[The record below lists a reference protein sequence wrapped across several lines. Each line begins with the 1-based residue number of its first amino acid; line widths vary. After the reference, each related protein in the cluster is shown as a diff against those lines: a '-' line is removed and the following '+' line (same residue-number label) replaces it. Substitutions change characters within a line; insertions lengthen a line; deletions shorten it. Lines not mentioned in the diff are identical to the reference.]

1 MTMSRI
7 FALLAF
13 LFAVLCVLVLPKWFS
28 WEIAKSAALVT
39 MTIGLWATG
48 ILPGYLTALLFFAV
62 AMLFQAAPADIIFSG
77 FQSAAL
83 WLVFAGL
90 ILGVAIQESALGE
103 RMATR
108 VVQRLGDSYTGI
120 IAGLVLIGVM
130 LGFLMPSSLGR
141 VVLLVP
147 IAVAIADRCGFQVG
161 SNGRTG
167 IVFAAAFGSHVP
179 TFAILPSNVP
189 NMILAGA
196 SESLYHVILSYGQY
210 LLLHFPVLGL
220 LKSVAIIVL
229 ILVQYP
235 DKPNLDRASAP
246 DLSPMSSGERRL
258 AIILFATLGL
268 WMTDGLHHISPAWVG
283 LAAAM
288 VCMMPGVGLVSSRS
302 FSQRVNFASLFYV
315 AGIIGLG
322 SFVAHS
328 GLGKL
333 MAQLSFSVLPLKP
346 GAIVQNFASL
356 TGLAA
361 LLGIVTTLP
370 GTPAVLTPLAGDIAQ
385 ASGFPLVSVLMTQVL
400 GFSTVLLPYESA
412 PLVVAVQL
420 GKLSI
425 VQALKLCL
433 SLSVVTFLL
442 LMPLDFLWW
451 RLLGML

>member
-147 IAVAIADRCGFQVG
+147 IAVAIADRCGFQ
-161 SNGRTG
+161 
-167 IVFAAAFGSHVP
+167 VP